1 MFHEIPKTKTKILDF
16 PQNHFALYIQKLSC
30 TKFNYKRQE
39 QTGQTRFLPP
49 DDQYELT
56 VILGNE

>member
-16 PQNHFALYIQKLSC
+16 PQNHFAFCIQELSC
-30 TKFNYKRQE
+30 TKFNCERQE
-39 QTGQTRFLPP
+39 QIGQTRFWPP

-56 VILGNE
+56 LSGNE